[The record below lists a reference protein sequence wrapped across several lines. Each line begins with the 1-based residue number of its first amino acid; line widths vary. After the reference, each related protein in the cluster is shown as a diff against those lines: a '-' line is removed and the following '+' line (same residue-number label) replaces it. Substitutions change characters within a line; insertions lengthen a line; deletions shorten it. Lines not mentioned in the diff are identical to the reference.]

1 MNNQKQSE
9 NEIYFCKI
17 CDKTFSSKG
26 NLNKHI
32 KTVHEGLKYSS
43 RLERKQNEK
52 ITKICQIWVKSPCP
66 ILNSPRVEYAQV

>member
-32 KTVHEGLKYSS
+32 KTVHEGLKYV
-43 RLERKQNEK
+43 LG
-52 ITKICQIWVKSPCP
+52 
-66 ILNSPRVEYAQV
+66 